1 MSSSFKVIACPIAFN
16 EENKIGSVVSRFNPD
31 DVDEILVIDD
41 GSTDRTPKIAEEA
54 GARVLRLDKR
64 GGVGQAIRKAI
75 EYARKKSFD
84 IIVIT
89 AGNDKDRPAEI
100 PRLLKPIIEDGY
112 EFVQGSRYLPSG
124 DYGNMPEYRLVATK
138 YVHPLLMR
146 IATGRPIT
154 DSTNGF
160 RAFKLNVLDHPEID
174 IYQEWLDAYELE
186 VYILY
191 KVLSLGLKFTEVPV
205 TKVYPE
211 HNLGYTKM
219 VPLVSWWRIIRPV
232 LFLKMGLRK

>member
-41 GSTDRTPKIAEEA
+41 GSTDRTPEIAEEA

-89 AGNDKDRPAEI
+89 AGNDKDRPSEI

>member
-89 AGNDKDRPAEI
+89 AGNDKDRPSEI
-100 PRLLKPIIEDGY
+100 PKLLKPIIEDGY

-174 IYQEWLDAYELE
+174 INQEWLDAYELE